1 MCRCHGLG
9 VELLDS
15 SKEKMNG
22 EWMRAWVDGWVD
34 DGQTDVNMGEWV
46 NGDGWKIWMEEII
59 YIYIQSYN
67 LNV

>member
-22 EWMRAWVDGWVD
+22 EWMRAWVDGWVG

-46 NGDGWKIWMEEII
+46 DGDGWKIWMEEI
-59 YIYIQSYN
+59 
-67 LNV
+67 